1 MPRVSK
7 DAKRMDYEAIYKY
20 LSAMKITAKEM
31 AEMCGKSRSWLSV
44 AKSKDSRMTPPMIRL
59 LARNLAVNPEDIILE
74 ALPVTSDREVAQEVD
89 VEDLTEKVEDLTRQ
103 VESLVSA
110 VNAALDTMT
119 DKINLL
125 TETVSIQQDDILSVL
140 AGTNRIASAVAI
152 ANAMFQASGR
162 CKETRFREA
171 CSKRG
176 IGTDE
181 MRRALEDVG
190 AHYVTVGKGAQAV
203 RWIVKERITA

>member
-31 AEMCGKSRSWLSV
+31 AEMCGKSRSWLSA
-44 AKSKDSRMTPPMIRL
+44 AKSKDSRMTPPMIKL

-74 ALPVTSDREVAQEVD
+74 KPPVTSDREVVQEVD
-89 VEDLTEKVEDLTRQ
+89 MEELTEKVEDLTRQ
-103 VESLVSA
+103 VESLVSTIN
-110 VNAALDTMT
+110 VALDTMT

-140 AGTNRIASAVAI
+140 AGTNKIASAVAI

-171 CSKRG
+171 CSRRG

-190 AHYVTVGKGAQAV
+190 AHYEIVGTGSQAV